1 MRLLECF
8 KARRRRTRMIARA
21 KWLVT
26 QMDRKAILE
35 FFDDLGIRLSGL
47 RGYALSVEMNG
58 WEAATRGK
66 NDSFKRQLKRFM
78 RFAEWLHAKGLWESV
93 R

>member
-26 QMDRKAILE
+26 QMDRKAIAWTAA
-35 FFDDLGIRLSGL
+35 S
-47 RGYALSVEMNG
+47 NG
-58 WEAATRGK
+58 H
-66 NDSFKRQLKRFM
+66 S
-78 RFAEWLHAKGLWESV
+78 SS
-93 R
+93 